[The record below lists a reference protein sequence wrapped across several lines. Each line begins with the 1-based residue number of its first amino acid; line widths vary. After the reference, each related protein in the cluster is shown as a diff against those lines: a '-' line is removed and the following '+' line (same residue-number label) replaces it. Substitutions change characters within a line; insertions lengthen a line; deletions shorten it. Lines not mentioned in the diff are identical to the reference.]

1 VLEHKVS
8 GRQREALWSRLDEEQ
23 EHRVLR
29 GFDESDEP
37 IVLRRVPLDD
47 FAVSGGSLAG
57 AMNNARRGNVS
68 KTRGPISISYDP
80 DKNTFFVIDGHHRL
94 AQAKLEKKKTIDVK
108 IVRSGYSDYWVTP

>member
-1 VLEHKVS
+1 MS
-8 GRQREALWSRLDEEQ
+8 ARQREALWSRLDEEQ
-23 EHRVLR
+23 ERYVLG

-47 FAVSGGSLAG
+47 FMVSDSSLAG
-57 AMNNARRGNVS
+57 AINNVRRGNVS

-94 AQAKLEKKKTIDVK
+94 AQAMLGKKKTIDVK
-108 IVRSGYSDYWVTP
+108 IVRSGYSDYWATP

>member
-1 VLEHKVS
+1 MS